1 MGFEPTVWNTYNS
14 FQDYRLRPLGH
25 PSRWFLSFCGGRG
38 IRTLEGDKPLHAF
51 QACALGQTMRPL
63 QMCMI
68 NIMDY
73 KTDEKKMKVALE
85 QANLAFDKN
94 EVPVGA
100 AIFDSNNNLICANH
114 NRRELDNNP
123 TAHAEILVLQEAAQI
138 LGSWRLENTT
148 LAVTLEPDAMCAGA
162 IVIARIKKLIYGAAN
177 LKAGAAYSLYNIP
190 QDARLNH
197 HVDIKDNILSHESE
211 AILSSF
217 FDSKR

>member
-1 MGFEPTVWNTYNS
+1 
-14 FQDYRLRPLGH
+14 
-25 PSRWFLSFCGGRG
+25 
-38 IRTLEGDKPLHAF
+38 
-51 QACALGQTMRPL
+51 
-63 QMCMI
+63 MCII

-148 LAVTLEPDAMCAGA
+148 LAVT
-162 IVIARIKKLIYGAAN
+162 
-177 LKAGAAYSLYNIP
+177 
-190 QDARLNH
+190 
-197 HVDIKDNILSHESE
+197 
-211 AILSSF
+211 
-217 FDSKR
+217 